1 MSEDFL
7 RMKPPPRV
15 EVLSD
20 KEAIIK
26 KLSAISNELKHM
38 TDNDK
43 KIKILIDFNEFIKKN
58 KEIIKKKCPD
68 KLVSILNSL

>member
-7 RMKPPPRV
+7 RMKPPPGG

-20 KEAIIK
+20 KEIIIK
-26 KLSAISNELKHM
+26 KLSAISDELKHI
-38 TDNDK
+38 TDNEK
-43 KIKILIDFNEFIKKN
+43 KIKILIDLNEFIKKN